1 MLRLLCMPLK
11 SARNH
16 GFTLVE
22 LLLVISIMLIMAGAM
37 IPSFNGYLK
46 NQSLKQAQE
55 RLKSDLRTVQNKA
68 LTGALYD
75 QTVDVGSTGRTVTHW
90 GVRFNSGSNRYD
102 YFIAYATTGAEFT
115 SECNNAGN
123 TTPGDGTS
131 ARYQGNGELPSDMVF
146 KSPTGCLFFDFKN
159 GATRP
164 SPPSP
169 LATGF
174 TSPVYFGLA
183 TSNATGDCRNIRF
196 NWSGLVFNT
205 NADQCSCSNFTTCQ

>member
-1 MLRLLCMPLK
+1 MPLK

-22 LLLVISIMLIMAGAM
+22 LLLVITIMLIMAGAM

-55 RLKSDLRTVQNKA
+55 RLKSDIRTIQNKA

-75 QTVDVGSTGRTVTHW
+75 QTVDVGPSGRTVTHW
-90 GVRFNSGSNRYD
+90 GIRFNNESNIYD
-102 YFIAYATTGAEFT
+102 YFIAHAATGAEFT
-115 SECNNAGN
+115 SECNNARS
-123 TTPGDGTS
+123 TTPGDGSS
-131 ARYQGNGELPSDMVF
+131 ARYQGSGELPSDMEF

-159 GATRP
+159 GLTTP
-164 SPPSP
+164 ST
-169 LATGF
+169 LAGF
-174 TSPVYFGLA
+174 TSPIYFGI
-183 TSNATGDCRNIRF
+183 TKSDTTGDCRNIRF

-205 NADQCSCSNFTTCQ
+205 NDGRCSCSEFSSCE